1 MTTAPLSYY
10 LFVSAAI
17 FVIGVYGLLSQRS
30 GIKILMS
37 IELMLNAANLNLV
50 AFSSFYDNPR
60 GQVFAIFSIAIAA
73 AEAAIGFAILVALF
87 RVSDTIELD
96 RINILRW

>member
-1 MTTAPLSYY
+1 MAELY
-10 LFVSAAI
+10 LYLIIAAVI
-17 FVIGVYGLLSQRS
+17 FTVGAYGIISQRS

-50 AFSSFYDNPR
+50 AFSSFNGNAT
-60 GQVFAIFSIAIAA
+60 GQVFALFSIAIAA

-87 RVSDTIELD
+87 RVRDTINLD
-96 RINILRW
+96 NINILRW